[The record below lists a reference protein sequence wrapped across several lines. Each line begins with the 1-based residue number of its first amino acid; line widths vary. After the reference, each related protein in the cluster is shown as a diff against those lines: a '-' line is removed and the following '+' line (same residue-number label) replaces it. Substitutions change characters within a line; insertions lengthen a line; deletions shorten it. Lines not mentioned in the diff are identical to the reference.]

1 MATQQ
6 SERHQPLPGILG
18 LPGFLYRKLS
28 PRGRRRFKIGVGLA
42 VVAMV
47 ALAIV
52 LVPEIQDAKEENA
65 ARERREAA
73 QNLAERRR
81 RLIAQQRPHTGKAGR
96 SGEAAVTSALP
107 PAIEADAQR
116 RAQTGELQNPPKR
129 VECEPLDAVRRGG
142 RSLLSYSCTA
152 VTSDLPVTDA
162 SEGGII
168 GYPYRAL
175 ADPRD
180 RSFSFC
186 RVAGQPGEGSYTREA
201 LVRLP
206 RACG

>member
-1 MATQQ
+1 MAAQQ
-6 SERHQPLPGILG
+6 SERHQPLPGVLG

-28 PRGRRRFKIGVGLA
+28 PRGRRRFKIGAGLA

-52 LVPEIQDAKEENA
+52 LIPEIQEAKEENA

-73 QNLAERRR
+73 QNLTERRR
-81 RLIAQQRPHTGKAGR
+81 RLIAQQRPHTGRAEG
-96 SGEAAVTSALP
+96 SGAAAVTAALP

-129 VECEPLDAVRRGG
+129 VECEPLDSSRRGN

-152 VTSDLPVTDA
+152 VTSDLPVTGA

-175 ADPRD
+175 ADPGD
-180 RSFSFC
+180 GSFTFC
-186 RVAGQPGEGSYTREA
+186 RAPGQPGEGSYTREA
-201 LVRLP
+201 LVTLP